1 MIHGRVTLHDFTS
14 MIVIHDSLMICHV
27 EKFVQI
33 RQNFLC
39 LSVLIKWRF
48 IVVVYCRL
56 LLLMEFQ
63 GYINDPGSIKGAFR
77 HRAY

>member
-14 MIVIHDSLMICHV
+14 MIVIHDSFMICHD

-48 IVVVYCRL
+48 ICCL
-56 LLLMEFQ
+56 LSFIA
-63 GYINDPGSIKGAFR
+63 INGISGL
-77 HRAY
+77 H